1 MPQDM
6 WHVPSH
12 VAVTFQLRLQQAWE
26 AGTVAGKY
34 RLLLLHGQVTP
45 INCFQ
50 E

>member
-34 RLLLLHGQVTP
+34 RLLLLRGQVTP